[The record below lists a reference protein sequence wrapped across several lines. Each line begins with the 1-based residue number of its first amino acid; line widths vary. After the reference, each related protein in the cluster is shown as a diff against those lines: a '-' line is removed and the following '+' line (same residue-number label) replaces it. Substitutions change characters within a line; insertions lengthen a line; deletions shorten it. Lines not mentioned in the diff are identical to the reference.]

1 MSALEENMISEDT
14 DDNLDLMHLIFSVQ
28 EESYGVQIG
37 YVTEIVGLQK
47 IISVPD
53 VPNHVK
59 GVINLRGQ
67 VIPVMD
73 VRLRFSMD
81 TMSYTDRTV
90 IIVIENKNTK
100 TGLVVDGV
108 NDVLEISEDQISEPP
123 KNQTNKEQPLI
134 SGVGQASEK
143 VIFLLDV
150 INLLSE
156 EIEVNL

>member
-14 DDNLDLMHLIFSVQ
+14 DENLDLMHLIFSVQ

-53 VPNHVK
+53 VPNYVK

-73 VRLRFSMD
+73 VRLRFSMN

-134 SGVGQASEK
+134 SGVGQTSEK

>member
-53 VPNHVK
+53 VPNYVK